1 MNIEVST
8 TVRKLLSNKE
18 TSLMK
23 RFDIIIS
30 ASNLLVTYPIESTAQ
45 NRALITNLLSEINS
59 VRYAMAYDK
68 GLELTTVRLDRWLA
82 IESLRLARLIYTG
95 SELNEYL
102 ESVLYYEA
110 DADIAA
116 ILNNEIN
123 QLKSS
128 V

>member
-8 TVRKLLSNKE
+8 TVRKLLSNNE

-30 ASNLLVTYPIESTAQ
+30 ASNLLLTFPIESTAQ

-68 GLELTTVRLDRWLA
+68 GLELTTVLLDRWLA
-82 IESLRLARLIYTG
+82 IESLRLAHLIYTG
-95 SELNEYL
+95 SELNKYL

-110 DADIAA
+110 DADVSAL
-116 ILNNEIN
+116 LNNEIT
-123 QLKSS
+123 QLKNSI
-128 V
+128 